1 MYEKGT
7 VAEVANGQAKVIF
20 ARTSAC
26 KNCGACIKAGP
37 EEMLVTVEN
46 TLNAEVGDTV
56 AVSMNSSSFM
66 GATLIMYG
74 VPLLALLFGLFI
86 PILLGASDWVA
97 ALSGIACAVMAY
109 GVISAFEPKFKKSPK
124 FGHRMDHIVNK
135 QS

>member
-1 MYEKGT
+1 MYETGT

-37 EEMLVTVEN
+37 EEMMVLVEN
-46 TLNAEVGDTV
+46 TLNARVGDTV
-56 AVSMNSSSFM
+56 AVTMNSSSFL

-74 VPLLALLFGLFI
+74 APLLGLLVGLFV

-97 ALSGIACAVMAY
+97 ALAGIACAVMAY
-109 GVISAFEPKFKKSPK
+109 GVISAFEPKFKKSPR
-124 FGHRMDHIVNK
+124 FGHRMDHIVNREP
-135 QS
+135 